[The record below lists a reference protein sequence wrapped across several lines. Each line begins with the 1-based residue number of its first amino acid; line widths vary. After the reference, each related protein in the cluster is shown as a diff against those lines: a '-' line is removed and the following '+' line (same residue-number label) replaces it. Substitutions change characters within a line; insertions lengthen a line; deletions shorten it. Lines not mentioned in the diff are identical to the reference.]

1 MKIFKFVLVFFEIFS
16 LFNAGDEMAI
26 TSYFTCMN
34 RGLFCPLSVSF
45 LSILVSERLVAAILD
60 SFIPSS
66 WWRND
71 V

>member
-1 MKIFKFVLVFFEIFS
+1 MT
-16 LFNAGDEMAI
+16 I

-60 SFIPSS
+60 LFIF
-66 WWRND
+66 RAGGEMTYE
-71 V
+71 